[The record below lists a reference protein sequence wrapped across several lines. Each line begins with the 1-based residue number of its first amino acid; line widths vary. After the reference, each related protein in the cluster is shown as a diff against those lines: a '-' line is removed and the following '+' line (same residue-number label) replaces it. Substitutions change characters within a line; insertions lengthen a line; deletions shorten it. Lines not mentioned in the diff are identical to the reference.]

1 MSKIIGLTGG
11 IATGKSTVTTMFLDK
26 QIPVIDSDKIA
37 KSLLDKGQE
46 AYQEV
51 IEAFGTEILA
61 TDQTINRG
69 KLGKII
75 FNDET
80 ARKQLNQIVHPKV
93 KKVIYSEI
101 ASLKTF
107 DHEFIVI
114 DVPLLFESEFDKIC
128 DATILVYARRVDQIN
143 RLMSRDK
150 IDEAYAKQKIK
161 AQFPLS
167 KKKALATY
175 VIDNSKSILETRKSF
190 EKVLAALRSD

>member
-37 KSLLDKGQE
+37 RSLLDKGQE

-51 IEAFGTEILA
+51 IAAFGTEILA

-80 ARKQLNQIVHPKV
+80 ASKKFNQFVHPKV
-93 KKVIYSEI
+93 K
-101 ASLKTF
+101 
-107 DHEFIVI
+107 
-114 DVPLLFESEFDKIC
+114 
-128 DATILVYARRVDQIN
+128 Q
-143 RLMSRDK
+143 
-150 IDEAYAKQKIK
+150 
-161 AQFPLS
+161 
-167 KKKALATY
+167 
-175 VIDNSKSILETRKSF
+175 
-190 EKVLAALRSD
+190 